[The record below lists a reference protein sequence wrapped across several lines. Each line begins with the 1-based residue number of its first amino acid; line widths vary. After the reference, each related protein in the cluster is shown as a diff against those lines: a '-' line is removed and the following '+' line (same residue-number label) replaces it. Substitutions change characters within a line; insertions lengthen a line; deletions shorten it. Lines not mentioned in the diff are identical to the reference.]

1 MLPSYCNETYISTL
15 KNLSSPEEVARVIT
29 TSALAVNCRNPS
41 EQTWRSWVG
50 FAVWSTCDLDN
61 IPDRPTM
68 HNALVQFKAY
78 FAQEK
83 LRTPVVPGIPHY
95 IVYPSRQVFDGLYP
109 EAYLAGFGRNDGS
122 TYGIPQGVSISSGKN
137 LRLLQYIT
145 SGVCLRGCARP
156 LRTSAA
162 AFGGNPGV
170 LQLHGGGN
178 VGAAQQMGGGAES
191 QMATQLLQGLVGLI
205 AAMQP
210 GAPAPP
216 PPRALRRL
224 PAPAP
229 EEQAVARALPAP
241 ALALPAPALALPAP
255 PLPANAAAA
264 AAAEVA
270 SEATALPAGAAASTA
285 AGTSAAPAAA
295 SPASAVQMMEAEM
308 RAGKAAPLTEHRTQ
322 THRTTGKRALFE
334 SKQIH

>member
-1 MLPSYCNETYISTL
+1 MLTSYCNETYISTL

-41 EQTWRSWVG
+41 EQTWKSWVG

-68 HNALVQFKAY
+68 RNVLVQFKAY

-122 TYGIPQGVSISSGKN
+122 TYGIPQGVSTGKN
-137 LRLLQYIT
+137 LQLLQYIT
-145 SGVCLRGCARP
+145 AGVCLRRCARP
-156 LRTSAA
+156 LRAFAAAAHPTS

-191 QMATQLLQGLVGLI
+191 QMAMQLMQGLVGLI

-210 GAPAPP
+210 GAPASP

-229 EEQAVARALPAP
+229 EEQAAAH
-241 ALALPAPALALPAP
+241 ALPAPALALPAP

-264 AAAEVA
+264 AAAEIA

-285 AGTSAAPAAA
+285 AGASAAPAAA